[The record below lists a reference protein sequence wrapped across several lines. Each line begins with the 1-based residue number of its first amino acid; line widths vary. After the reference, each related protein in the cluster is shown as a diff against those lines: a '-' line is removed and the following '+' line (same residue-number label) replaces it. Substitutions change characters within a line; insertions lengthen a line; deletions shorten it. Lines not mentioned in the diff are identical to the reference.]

1 MKLSVERAKDILN
14 RLLGMFESGDLPH
27 AAVRNLIQP
36 GESNRPSDRWSLGN
50 RLLMLLYGTED
61 ARGFKQWQQ
70 VGRRV
75 KKGAR
80 AFHILAPSTRVR
92 TVTVEDPETG
102 EEREEKRQIIT
113 GFRLVPVFRYEDT
126 EGEALPDYRQY
137 DPPTPPPLQDV
148 AKAFGVGEIIY
159 APASG
164 SCYGFYTWSGGKK
177 IVLHTHDVKTWF
189 HELGHAVHHTFR
201 PLRGGQVPEQEIVA
215 EVFAAVMCELHGVA
229 DYRRNVW
236 DYVKCYAS
244 QDPREAIKAIF
255 RVLADVEECLRR
267 AIAVAYGTKG
277 SEGSVAA

>member
-1 MKLSVERAKDILN
+1 MKLTVERAKDILN
-14 RLLGMFESGDLPH
+14 RLLAMFESGDLPP
-27 AAVRNLIQP
+27 AAARTLIQP
-36 GESNRPSDRWSLGN
+36 GQSDRPSDSWSLGN
-50 RLLMLLYGTED
+50 RLLMLLHGTED

-75 KKGAR
+75 KRGAR
-80 AFHILAPSTRVR
+80 AFHILAPSTRVK

-102 EEREEKRQIIT
+102 EEREEKRHIVT

-126 EGEALPDYRQY
+126 EGEALPEYRQY
-137 DPPTPPPLQDV
+137 SPPAPPPLQDV
-148 AKAFGVGEIIY
+148 AKAFGVEEIIY

-164 SCYGFYTWSGGKK
+164 SCYGFYTWKGKKK

-201 PLRGGQVPEQEIVA
+201 PLKGGQVPEQEIVA
-215 EVFAAVMCELHGVA
+215 EIFAAVMCELHGVT

-244 QDPREAIKAIF
+244 QDPREALKAIF

-267 AIAVAYGTKG
+267 VLTAASVTD
-277 SEGSVAA
+277 SEGGAAA